1 MSAPVR
7 TRFCP
12 SPTGLVHVGLIR
24 TALFNWAHARHTGGT
39 FVFRIEDTD
48 ASRDSEDSYRH
59 LLDSLRWLGLD
70 WDEGPEVG
78 GPHGPYRQ
86 SERHEIYADVAAK
99 LLAAG
104 HAYESFSTNEEVD
117 ARRRAAGQDTKLGYD
132 NHDRFLTDEQKAAF
146 RAEGRQPVLRLK
158 MPDEDL
164 TWTDLVRGEV
174 RFAAGA
180 VPDFVLVRGNGVP
193 LYPFVNP
200 VDDALMGITDVL
212 RGEDLLPSTPRQL
225 ALYAALTDIGVAQGT
240 PRFGHLPLVTGEGTK
255 KLSKRDPTSNLD
267 VYRERGFLP
276 EGLVNYLALLGWS
289 IAEDR
294 DIFSPAEM
302 VEAFD
307 VTRVSANPARFDLK
321 KAEAINATHLRALPV
336 GDFTA
341 RVVPYLAAAGLVSDP
356 PTGRAAARPRG
367 DRPARPGAD
376 DRAVRRGRPARV
388 PVRRRR
394 RDRGGRGRQAPAAGG
409 RRDPRRGDGGPAGAA
424 GVVDAGDRGGAQGR
438 PRRGAGPQ
446 APAGVRPGAGG
457 RQRPHGLPAALRV
470 DGTAGP
476 RAHARAPGRS
486 PCADRATAGRMTYPG
501 AGFPADEGPYTGPPP
516 MLPPRPAALAAT
528 DLAATAWPQQPGPL
542 VPATASRLV
551 PATGVVP
558 AAAPPRRPR
567 RCAGPRRPAP
577 RRTSSRSRTC
587 SAMRSRDWAWWRP
600 LLGLLLV
607 AVVYV
612 VAATVV
618 VVLTLLTGVGTDF
631 AQLDLVDPLT
641 LLVTNLSLIVAIPV
655 VWLAWVTAHGMRPGW
670 SSSVLARLRWRLVL
684 PYSLLALGTLGAGIG
699 LSVLAGVPVRGRA
712 GDRAGR
718 LVRLAA
724 AGRRPDHAAAV
735 GRGGVPLP
743 RVPEPGHRRRGCA
756 TRRPAR

>member
-1 MSAPVR
+1 MSEIR

-48 ASRDSEDSYRH
+48 ASRDSEESYRH

-117 ARRRAAGQDTKLGYD
+117 ARRRAAGQDPKLGYD
-132 NHDRFLTDEQKAAF
+132 NHDRFLTEEQKAAF

-200 VDDALMGITDVL
+200 VDDALMGVTDVL

-225 ALYAALTDIGVAQGT
+225 ALYAALTDIGVASGT

-294 DIFSPAEM
+294 DIFSVAEF

-336 GDFTA
+336 EEFTV
-341 RVVPYLAAAGLVSDP
+341 RVVPYLAAAGLVSEP
-356 PTGRAAARPRG
+356 PTAEQQRILEAIAPLAQERMVVLSDAVGLLGFLFVDDVEVEEAAAAKHLRP
-367 DRPARPGAD
+367 D
-376 DRAVRRGRPARV
+376 D
-388 PVRRRR
+388 
-394 RDRGGRGRQAPAAGG
+394 AAIL
-409 RRDPRRGDGGPAGAA
+409 D
-424 GVVDAGDRGGAQGR
+424 
-438 PRRGAGPQ
+438 
-446 APAGVRPGAGG
+446 
-457 RQRPHGLPAALRV
+457 
-470 DGTAGP
+470 
-476 RAHARAPGRS
+476 
-486 PCADRATAGRMTYPG
+486 
-501 AGFPADEGPYTGPPP
+501 
-516 MLPPRPAALAAT
+516 
-528 DLAATAWPQQPGPL
+528 AATAALQELPDWSTPAIEEALKAALVDGLGLKPRQAFGP
-542 VPATASRLV
+542 VRVAVSGRTVS
-551 PATGVVP
+551 
-558 AAAPPRRPR
+558 PPLYE
-567 RCAGPRRPAP
+567 
-577 RRTSSRSRTC
+577 S
-587 SAMRSRDWAWWRP
+587 ME
-600 LLGLLLV
+600 LLGRERSLRRLT
-607 AVVYV
+607 
-612 VAATVV
+612 AART
-618 VVLTLLTGVGTDF
+618 LTE
-631 AQLDLVDPLT
+631 
-641 LLVTNLSLIVAIPV
+641 
-655 VWLAWVTAHGMRPGW
+655 RP
-670 SSSVLARLRWRLVL
+670 
-684 PYSLLALGTLGAGIG
+684 PAG
-699 LSVLAGVPVRGRA
+699 
-712 GDRAGR
+712 
-718 LVRLAA
+718 
-724 AGRRPDHAAAV
+724 
-735 GRGGVPLP
+735 
-743 RVPEPGHRRRGCA
+743 
-756 TRRPAR
+756 